1 MLDVWLRA
9 LVPMDRIKD
18 QRLRLT
24 CVKIP
29 KEKKKRNQKQDH
41 DSFPQ
46 APQIP
51 NYAIESPRDL
61 VTLRPSSPKLF
72 LVAMV
77 EGQAR
82 RYFAKVLAKE
92 TLASSSESRVAF
104 DLGTPGLSR
113 CPSDIV

>member
-9 LVPMDRIKD
+9 SVPMDGIED
-18 QRLRLT
+18 QVLRLT
-24 CVKIP
+24 CVEIP

-51 NYAIESPRDL
+51 NYAIESPCEL
-61 VTLRPSSPKLF
+61 VALRPSSAKLF
-72 LVAMV
+72 LVAMI
-77 EGQAR
+77 EGQTR
-82 RYFAKVLAKE
+82 RYLAKVLAKE
-92 TLASSSESRVAF
+92 TLASRSESRVAF
-104 DLGTPGLSR
+104 DLSTPGLSR